1 MRVLILLAL
10 AACAVVAALIYLP
23 ALVAR
28 DVAGALAAI
37 EWRACELIMWAVE
50 RLRQ

>member
-10 AACAVVAALIYLP
+10 AACAVVAAIVYLP
-23 ALVAR
+23 ALAARAVA
-28 DVAGALAAI
+28 DAPAAI
-37 EWRACELIMWAVE
+37 EWRACELIMWAAE